1 MSVLRRLWPRR
12 MAHQLGLQVLLALL
26 ACNAI
31 AMLYLQRTGALLHP
45 LSRTLALERLITA
58 YHAAENLTPENAS
71 RLLAA
76 MQTDEAHF
84 WVASHPVADAR
95 GMRPE
100 EQRLIADLGK
110 RLTLP
115 PGLSVGMQLERTS
128 GGNAREWVFSGAGW
142 APLRLRTSID
152 LPSGAYLNAIQH
164 PTGGYE
170 WSRILS
176 YSLPVTTIP
185 VLLIVFFFMRRVV
198 QPVKRLAQ
206 ATERVSRGEWI
217 APLPLQGPQEAR
229 DLTHAFN
236 LMQERI
242 ARHVEG
248 RTRMLAAISHDLNT
262 PITELR
268 LQLELL
274 DDDAARDDMLDSL
287 DELQAMVRETL
298 NFVRGDA
305 VQEDTVRLCL
315 SDLLD
320 DLARR
325 YASMGHAIGWARETA
340 IFCHCRPLALKRAL
354 TNLIDNALRHAGDAT
369 LRAWVEDDGDI
380 RVEIRDH
387 GPGIEPAWLSQV
399 FEPFV
404 QLGQGGTEHAQGG
417 GLGLGLAIARACL
430 QAHGGELTLENRL
443 PTGLCAVV
451 RLPGAQP

>member
-1 MSVLRRLWPRR
+1 MRLLQRLWPKR
-12 MAHQLGLQVLLALL
+12 MAHQLGLLMLLALL
-26 ACNAI
+26 ACNVV
-31 AMLYLQRTGALLHP
+31 AMLFLQRTGALLHP

-58 YHAAENLTPENAS
+58 YHAAEGLAPDNAS

-76 MQTDEAHF
+76 MQTHEAHF
-84 WVASHPVADAR
+84 WVASKAVADAD

-100 EQRLIADLGK
+100 EHRLIEDLGK
-110 RLTLP
+110 RLTFA
-115 PGLSVGMQLERTS
+115 PGALIGMQLERTG

-142 APLRLRTSID
+142 APLRLRTSIG
-152 LPSGAYLNAIQH
+152 LPNGLYLNAIQH
-164 PTGGYE
+164 PTGSYE

-185 VLLIVFFFMRRVV
+185 LLLIVWFFIRRVV
-198 QPVKRLAQ
+198 QPVNSLAQ

-217 APLPLQGPQEAR
+217 APLPLSGPQEAR

-236 LMQERI
+236 VMQERI

-268 LQLELL
+268 LQLEVL
-274 DDDAARDDMLDSL
+274 DDGPARDDMLESL

-305 VQEDTVRLCL
+305 VQEDTVRISL

-325 YASMGHAIGWARETA
+325 YSSMGHAISWVREA
-340 IFCHCRPLALKRAL
+340 EIFCRCRPLALKRAL

-369 LRAWVEDDGDI
+369 LSAQVEADGDI
-380 RVEIRDH
+380 RLEILDH
-387 GPGIEPAWLSQV
+387 GPGIEQAWLSQV

-404 QLGQGGTEHAQGG
+404 QLGQGGAEPGQGG
-417 GLGLGLAIARACL
+417 GLGLGLAIARSCI
-430 QAHGGELTLENRL
+430 QAHGGELTLENRS

-451 RLPGAQP
+451 RMPGG